1 MDVLLGLIDLG
12 GALAG
17 MVEGT
22 EGGVV
27 AGAGAG
33 AAGGGRRQ
41 LLDGGHGFEGF
52 VEAVLQ

>member
-17 MVEGT
+17 MVEGA

-27 AGAGAG
+27 AGARTG
-33 AAGGGRRQ
+33 AAGGGPETTAGCWAQ
-41 LLDGGHGFEGF
+41 I
-52 VEAVLQ
+52 